1 MSFDPNTDLL
11 LERVVDVPRQL
22 LWECWTTPEHIKHF
36 FVPKPHRVTSC
47 DISLNVGGRFNAVFD
62 VDGHEMK
69 NEGVYLEIE
78 EGKKLVFT
86 DAYTEGWKPAEKPF
100 MTAILTL
107 EDAGEGKTKYTA
119 LARHRSAG
127 DRQRHEEMG
136 FHEGWGIVLDQL
148 VEYARGLAKR

>member
-1 MSFDPNTDLL
+1 
-11 LERVVDVPRQL
+11 
-22 LWECWTTPEHIKHF
+22 
-36 FVPKPHRVTSC
+36 
-47 DISLNVGGRFNAVFD
+47 
-62 VDGHEMK
+62 
-69 NEGVYLEIE
+69 
-78 EGKKLVFT
+78 
-86 DAYTEGWKPAEKPF
+86 